1 MGSGPPSRGR
11 TAPRLSLICLLVS
24 GGSVGPVAGMAAACG
39 AGQLRCDRHR
49 DAGSWPRELWPV
61 LEKKIASSTGSKQVP
76 ILRVAQEVVDLVALV
91 RGAREFGLDSV
102 PSAVRLKRWEPGY
115 SGIVQ
120 ILDTAGRRLGEAYAE
135 LYTEHDHGRWSW
147 AGVLIGTRAT
157 NNDLPIFGH
166 GPILIRT
173 EQGLQSQALLNA
185 RATSDD
191 AWQAVGDRE

>member
-1 MGSGPPSRGR
+1 MRPSSR
-11 TAPRLSLICLLVS
+11 C
-24 GGSVGPVAGMAAACG
+24 
-39 AGQLRCDRHR
+39 GQL
-49 DAGSWPRELWPV
+49 AEELWPV

-91 RGAREFGLDSV
+91 RGAREFGSDSV
-102 PSAVRLKRWEPGY
+102 PSAREIEALGEPGY

-173 EQGLQSQALLNA
+173 EQGLQSQALLDA

-191 AWQAVGDRE
+191 AWQAVVIGSSGLPPF